1 MDEFIK
7 LTKKVV
13 WILENVRLREVKI
26 ADVKKSRSLCRRL
39 DEETEFMMLEPNER
53 NITVDEQGKQ

>member
-1 MDEFIK
+1 M
-7 LTKKVV
+7 
-13 WILENVRLREVKI
+13 ENVRLREVKI